1 MRKVFFTPGPTGL
14 YYTVDHHIKEA
25 LKTGVASISHRSK
38 DFVKISQ
45 EANENLRELLELPD
59 DYAIVFTSSA
69 TEVWEKLSDSL
80 INDRSLHIVNGAFSK
95 KFYDVTNN
103 LDKKPDIIESEWGDL
118 PELPPE
124 SQNNYSLI
132 AATHNETSTGVSTPL
147 QTIYN
152 LKETYPGA
160 TLAVDAVSSLP
171 VVNFDYNK
179 VDTVYASVQKAF
191 GLPAGLGLWLIN
203 GKTQELARA
212 NYADGKVR
220 KSTHN
225 IVSLLDQAKKF
236 QTPSTPNVLNI
247 YLLAKVAEDLIT
259 RGIQQIRNDGI
270 YKSVILYNLLD
281 SHPLL
286 KPFVSKQELRSETV
300 IVIDSGDHSQQLID
314 YLASKKMI
322 VGGGYGKM
330 KGKQVRIANFP
341 THSKEQFEL
350 LVDLIE
356 KFE

>member
-1 MRKVFFTPGPTGL
+1 MQKIFFTPGPSGL
-14 YYTVDHHIKEA
+14 YFTVDHHIREA

-38 DFVKISQ
+38 EFMKISQ
-45 EANENLRELLELPD
+45 EANENVKELLQLPD
-59 DYAIVFTSSA
+59 DYAMVFLSSA

-95 KFYDVTNN
+95 KFFTVAEN
-103 LDKKPDIIESEWGDL
+103 LGKQPVITESDWGDL
-118 PELPPE
+118 PDMNALPKGD
-124 SQNNYSLI
+124 YSLV
-132 AATHNETSTGVSTPL
+132 AATHNETSTGVTTPL
-147 QTIYN
+147 ETIYE
-152 LKETYPGA
+152 LKSIYPEA

-179 VDTVYASVQKAF
+179 VDSVYASVQKAF

-203 GKTQELARA
+203 GSTQEKARA
-212 NYADGKVR
+212 NYAANKVR
-220 KSTHN
+220 HSSHN

-247 YLLAKVAEDLIT
+247 YLLAKIT
-259 RGIQQIRNDGI
+259 RDMITRSIQQIRNDGI
-270 YKSVILYNLLD
+270 YKATILYNLLD
-281 SHPLL
+281 NHPTL
-286 KPFVSKQELRSETV
+286 KPFVTKKELRSQTV
-300 IVIDSGDHSQQLID
+300 IVIDSGEHSQRLID
-314 YLASKKMI
+314 YLAEKKLV

-341 THSKEQFEL
+341 THSKEQFEF

-356 KFE
+356 NFE